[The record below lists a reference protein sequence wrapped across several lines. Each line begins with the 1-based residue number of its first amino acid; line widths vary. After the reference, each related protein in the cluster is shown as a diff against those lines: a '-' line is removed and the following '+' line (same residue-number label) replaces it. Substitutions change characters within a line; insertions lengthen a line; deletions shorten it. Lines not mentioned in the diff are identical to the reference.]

1 MSQSNLWSNTMINK
15 ELINRLIKD
24 VENTGTPKLGLMRH
38 FTKPCGSPSCI
49 AGFIASYSSPTG
61 SGIAADI
68 NDIWKTLGMSH
79 GNAMEVMTPEF
90 RYANYQIE
98 DPSKDGHITKA
109 MVVKF
114 LKNLLKEKDP
124 AACWWL
130 ASEGVVL

>member
-1 MSQSNLWSNTMINK
+1 MINK
-15 ELINRLIKD
+15 ELVNRLIKD

-68 NDIWKTLGMSH
+68 NDIWNALGMSH

-98 DPSKDGHITKA
+98 DPSKDGLHNQSHGRKI
-109 MVVKF
+109 F
-114 LKNLLKEKDP
+114 KEPFKRKRP
-124 AACWWL
+124 RRML
-130 ASEGVVL
+130 VAS